1 MGYGRVI
8 GGDYK
13 GAMVSTPVGSTL
25 VMQAGLK
32 FRKLTADNVEEWDDV
47 ATDGTGNPIAKVGI
61 AVAGAVLPGRFGK
74 AASAAVDATFDS
86 MNRSRVVRVDW
97 TDGKRSLIKLSD
109 DMYKHFELVL
119 EDQRVNR
126 AEPSAAELDVA
137 PTPTDKPT
145 VAEQAFTMVSGLIK
159 DRLPNP
165 KPSEETDR
173 SATDVAD
180 LLGRLA
186 ALRDS
191 GVLTEEEFRTK
202 KTELLE
208 RL

>member
-25 VMQAGLK
+25 VVQAGLK
-32 FRKLTADNVEEWDDV
+32 FRKLNSENVEEWDDV

-61 AVAGAVLPGRFGK
+61 AVAGAALPGRLGK

-86 MNRSRVVRVDW
+86 MNRSRVVRIKW

-109 DMYKHFELVL
+109 DLYKHFELVL
-119 EDQRVNR
+119 EDQRAIP
-126 AEPSAAELDVA
+126 AEPSTAELVVA
-137 PTPTDKPT
+137 PTPIETPT
-145 VAEQAFTMVSGLIK
+145 VAEQAFTMVSGLLK
-159 DRLPNP
+159 DRLPSP
-165 KPSEETDR
+165 KRSEETDK
-173 SATDVAD
+173 AGADVAD
-180 LLGRLA
+180 LLSRLA

-191 GVLTEEEFRTK
+191 GVLTEEEFLAK
-202 KTELLE
+202 KAELLK

>member
-13 GAMVSTPVGSTL
+13 GATVSTPVGGTL

-32 FRKLTADNVEEWDDV
+32 FRKLTPENVKEWDDV
-47 ATDGTGNPIAKVGI
+47 ATDGRGNPIAKVGI
-61 AVAGAVLPGRFGK
+61 AVAGAALPGRFGK

-86 MNRSRVVRVDW
+86 MSRSHVVRVDW
-97 TDGKRSLIKLSD
+97 ADGKRSLVKLSD
-109 DMYKHFELVL
+109 EMYKHFELVL
-119 EDQRVNR
+119 EDQRAIP
-126 AEPSAAELDVA
+126 AEPSAAVLDVT
-137 PTPTDKPT
+137 PTPTEKPT
-145 VAEQAFTMVSGLIK
+145 VAEQAFTMVSGLIR
-159 DRLPNP
+159 DRLPAP
-165 KPSEETDR
+165 KRSEETDR

-191 GVLTEEEFRTK
+191 GVLTEEEFQTK
-202 KTELLE
+202 KAELLE

>member
-13 GAMVSTPVGSTL
+13 GATVSTPVGSTL

-32 FRKLTADNVEEWDDV
+32 LRKLAPGNVKEWDDV

-61 AVAGAVLPGRFGK
+61 AVAGAALPGRFGK

-86 MNRSRVVRVDW
+86 MSRSRVARVDW
-97 TDGKRSLIKLSD
+97 ADGKRSLIKLSD
-109 DMYKHFELVL
+109 EMYKHFELVL
-119 EDQRVNR
+119 EDQRAIR
-126 AEPSAAELDVA
+126 AEPLAAELDVA
-137 PTPTDKPT
+137 PTPTEKPT
-145 VAEQAFTMVSGLIK
+145 VAEQAFTMVSGLIR
-159 DRLPNP
+159 DRLPAP
-165 KPSEETDR
+165 KRSEETDR
-173 SATDVAD
+173 SATDVTG

-191 GVLTEEEFRTK
+191 GVLTEEEFQTK
-202 KTELLE
+202 KAELLE